1 MNTKTQILLALRQ
14 EALSIAQLCER
25 LNLTRTAVNLPI
37 KQLLAE
43 GLIQGR
49 IEQSGRVGK
58 PSVVY
63 EAAIGTEDLGSQAY
77 QPILSALLAQL
88 RNDLNADAFQ
98 SLLENAGR
106 RMAQASLDLSSD
118 DYQAKIQ
125 IAMQAAN
132 ELGATTQ
139 LQREADGSY
148 LITNR
153 TCLAA
158 TAVRGEPNLCQLIA
172 AFFAEASGC
181 TVNEE
186 CQCAERMFCQY
197 RVIPPDMPTNKD

>member
-1 MNTKTQILLALRQ
+1 
-14 EALSIAQLCER
+14 
-25 LNLTRTAVNLPI
+25 
-37 KQLLAE
+37 
-43 GLIQGR
+43 
-49 IEQSGRVGK
+49 
-58 PSVVY
+58 
-63 EAAIGTEDLGSQAY
+63 
-77 QPILSALLAQL
+77 
-88 RNDLNADAFQ
+88 
-98 SLLENAGR
+98 
-106 RMAQASLDLSSD
+106 MAQASLDLSSD
-118 DYQAKIQ
+118 DYQTKIQ

>member
-14 EALSIAQLCER
+14 EALSIVQLCER
-25 LNLTRTAVNLPI
+25 LNLTRTAINLPI

-49 IEQSGRVGK
+49 VEQSGRVGK

-63 EAAIGTEDLGSQAY
+63 EAAIGTEDFGSQAY

-88 RNDLNADAFQ
+88 HNDLGADAFK

-106 RMAQASLDLSSD
+106 RLAQASLDLSED
-118 DYQAKIQ
+118 DYHAKIQ
-125 IAMQAAN
+125 RAMQAVN

-139 LQREADGSY
+139 LQHEEDGSY
-148 LITNR
+148 IITNR

-158 TAVRGEPNLCQLIA
+158 SAVRTEPRLCQLMA

-181 TVNEE
+181 EVNEQ
-186 CQCAERMFCQY
+186 CQRAGRVFCQY
-197 RVIPPDMPTNKD
+197 RVSPPTTGEQP